1 MLRIFLNA
9 KSLITSVFAFPAIF
23 LLVTGSLLTFPDLA
37 MAISNGNDLAC
48 TLDFGEND
56 FAIISGIAAWGGLSL
71 GSIVLRETT
80 SHVPRDGFLGWLGMT
95 TEITTTVTA
104 PVGAIIAVGGL
115 LVYGGSKIVTYTNC
129 V

>member
-1 MLRIFLNA
+1 
-9 KSLITSVFAFPAIF
+9 
-23 LLVTGSLLTFPDLA
+23 
-37 MAISNGNDLAC
+37 
-48 TLDFGEND
+48 
-56 FAIISGIAAWGGLSL
+56 
-71 GSIVLRETT
+71 
-80 SHVPRDGFLGWLGMT
+80 MT